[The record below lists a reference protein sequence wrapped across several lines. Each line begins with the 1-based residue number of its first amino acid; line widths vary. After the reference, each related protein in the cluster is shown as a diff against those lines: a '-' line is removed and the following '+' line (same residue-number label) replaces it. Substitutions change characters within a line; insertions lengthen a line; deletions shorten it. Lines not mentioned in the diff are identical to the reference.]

1 MEEVASTRFPFA
13 IDDLVPSLYSS
24 EFVYASRQRASIYSI
39 SQECVSHSLQITPD
53 VLIQPTSVC
62 VQPSSHPLLYYA
74 SHEKGLFLCDFRVA
88 KPVLLTAVPHSSHL
102 QRIEN
107 DWNCYCFAHDGEID
121 VIDVRNP
128 NALEMRWRFDGAIQ
142 KLDCYRCTSSDYHIL
157 SFRCSVL
164 HSHW

>member
-24 EFVYASRQRASIYSI
+24 EFVYASCQRASIYSI

-53 VLIQPTSVC
+53 VLIQPTSAC

-102 QRIEN
+102 QCIEN